1 MSGQN
6 KQCPEFPFFGAS
18 YPDARCINGYLW
30 DLDKCDENGNLYGE
44 GDIPCPFCNTEKFIE
59 YDPFSKE
66 DEFYEGIENEEKA
79 KEKSREWYLNWIN
92 YMREQIICEEKGI
105 TWNDLVRIR
114 VIRPKKFLGFFRQ
127 LTGITIEG
135 AFNGCSACV
144 EIMADDDNGVS
155 MMHYIDYEDIIGVE
169 LIKN

>member
-1 MSGQN
+1 MSEQN

-30 DLDKCDENGNLYGE
+30 DLDKCDENGNLYEE

-79 KEKSREWYLNWIN
+79 KEMSREWYLNWIN
-92 YMREQIICEEKGI
+92 YMREHLK
-105 TWNDLVRIR
+105 
-114 VIRPKKFLGFFRQ
+114 
-127 LTGITIEG
+127 
-135 AFNGCSACV
+135 
-144 EIMADDDNGVS
+144 
-155 MMHYIDYEDIIGVE
+155 
-169 LIKN
+169 

>member
-6 KQCPEFPFFGAS
+6 KQCPEFPFFGVS

-30 DLDKCDENGNLYGE
+30 DLDKCDENGNLYGV

-92 YMREQIICEEKGI
+92 YMREHLK
-105 TWNDLVRIR
+105 
-114 VIRPKKFLGFFRQ
+114 
-127 LTGITIEG
+127 
-135 AFNGCSACV
+135 
-144 EIMADDDNGVS
+144 
-155 MMHYIDYEDIIGVE
+155 
-169 LIKN
+169 